1 MKIPENF
8 YIHPIFV
15 HFPQALFPV
24 AFASFLLYWVTGHPE
39 FEVGA
44 FVAAGFGMMVS
55 PLTTVTGFVDWK
67 VHYKGYMT
75 PVFRNKIIGAFVLI
89 VLSVPAVALRFLAPS
104 VAHLPL
110 SGPGWIYAALLAG
123 CAATC
128 VVLGKIGGKL
138 VFH

>member
-1 MKIPENF
+1 MKLPEKI
-8 YIHPIFV
+8 YTHPMFV

-24 AFASFLLYWVTGHPE
+24 AFASFLLYLTTGHPE

-44 FVAAGFGMMVS
+44 FVAVGFGTVAS
-55 PLTTVTGFVDWK
+55 PATTLTGFIDWK
-67 VHYKGYMT
+67 VNYKGYMT

-89 VLSVPAVALRFLAPS
+89 SLSVPALALRWLTPS
-104 VAHLPL
+104 ITHLPL
-110 SGPGWIYAALLAG
+110 SGSGWAYAALLAG

-128 VVLGKIGGKL
+128 VVLGRIGGKL